1 MTDEASLMTKEEAL
15 AAYGGSVSALADALG
30 ISTSAIYQWEEGKPI
45 PADKALRIRFVLKPE
60 VFQPREASGRG
71 ASRRVA

>member
-1 MTDEASLMTKEEAL
+1 MTDEPTQMSKEEAL

-30 ISTSAIYQWEEGKPI
+30 ISTSAVYQWEEGKPI

-60 VFQPREASGRG
+60 VFRRTHDSGLARKS
-71 ASRRVA
+71 AA

>member
-1 MTDEASLMTKEEAL
+1 MTDEASLMTKDEAL

-30 ISTSAIYQWEEGKPI
+30 ISTSAIYQWEDGKPI

-60 VFQPREASGRG
+60 LFVGHASKP
-71 ASRRVA
+71 ASKAA